1 MESMTVR
8 RDLHLSVKR
17 EDSWKERVDELHE
30 ENVQLRHSAEK
41 RANSSISNLLHAKS
55 SAGSLVISLSGLF
68 GGDDGDSPKQYEP
81 STSTRLS
88 RSNSYGLKRAVST
101 PTGIARPSG
110 ALSERR
116 TPRGGSVH
124 PLSSSSYVAAGCGW
138 GGNHSMQANESRGNS
153 TWEQSDVAKMP
164 FSAATTAKG
173 MHGGRPGANMFLSIL
188 EGKPNP

>member
-1 MESMTVR
+1 MTVR
-8 RDLHLSVKR
+8 RDLHLIVKR

-41 RANSSISNLLHAKS
+41 RTNSSLSNLLRAKS
-55 SAGSLVISLSGLF
+55 SAGSLVSSLSGLF
-68 GGDDGDSPKQYEP
+68 GADDDGDSPRRHEP

-116 TPRGGSVH
+116 TSRGGSVH
-124 PLSSSSYVAAGCGW
+124 PLTSSSYVAAGRAGW
-138 GGNHSMQANESRGNS
+138 GNHSMQANESRGNS
-153 TWEQSDVAKMP
+153 TWDQSDVAKMP
-164 FSAATTAKG
+164 VSAATTARG

>member
-1 MESMTVR
+1 MTVR

-124 PLSSSSYVAAGCGW
+124 PLSSSSYGAAGCGW